1 MSSLQRLAK
10 RQTHSMGFML
20 LLGIPSFG
28 LTFGVTI
35 LTAFLPLILRDL
47 VNPLTIGLIIGAEG
61 IFGLFIPL
69 VFGVLADRSKTVA
82 GRWKYLVPATLAMAV
97 SLVLMG
103 VFRHVWMIAPMVALF
118 YLGYFCY
125 QAPNWAIYPDLIAK
139 RFSGRSRSA
148 ESSWRVIGAF
158 LALVSGGFLLTLWRP
173 LAFILSAA
181 LICLVTIIFAYA
193 IREHESKK
201 IKTRHET
208 IRGSLD
214 YISRVLKRNPN
225 IRNLM
230 IANALWNAALQS
242 IQAFSVLFFT
252 QGLHR
257 SAHFASGVIFPVAA
271 IGILAMA
278 PIAGRLADKRGHYK
292 ILLVS
297 TLIYGLGALIPT
309 FTQDESVILIVPLV
323 AGAAVTIMTLPY
335 SALMRLIKGHPHGA
349 ISGLFGIS
357 RGIGTFLGPI
367 ITGATIQTTR
377 GIFKSTNGY
386 AGVRLSVAVF
396 VLASL
401 PFLLRIRSDAI

>member
-1 MSSLQRLAK
+1 
-10 RQTHSMGFML
+10 
-20 LLGIPSFG
+20 
-28 LTFGVTI
+28 
-35 LTAFLPLILRDL
+35 
-47 VNPLTIGLIIGAEG
+47 
-61 IFGLFIPL
+61 
-69 VFGVLADRSKTVA
+69 
-82 GRWKYLVPATLAMAV
+82 
-97 SLVLMG
+97 
-103 VFRHVWMIAPMVALF
+103 
-118 YLGYFCY
+118 
-125 QAPNWAIYPDLIAK
+125 
-139 RFSGRSRSA
+139 
-148 ESSWRVIGAF
+148 
-158 LALVSGGFLLTLWRP
+158 
-173 LAFILSAA
+173 
-181 LICLVTIIFAYA
+181 
-193 IREHESKK
+193 
-201 IKTRHET
+201 
-208 IRGSLD
+208 
-214 YISRVLKRNPN
+214 
-225 IRNLM
+225 M

-386 AGVRLSVAVF
+386 AGVWLSVAVF